1 MILWAGSLLDWQD
14 PQGLVRAVA
23 RLAQSRPRVKLVFMG
38 TRHPNPDVPL
48 QRAVE
53 ESIAV
58 ARETG
63 VLDRHV
69 FFNDWVPYA
78 ERHEWLLEA
87 DLGVTHAPR
96 PPRDALRL
104 PHADARLRLGEPAGG
119 VHPRRRLRGPRRAGA
134 TGVDGRGGRR
144 GRPGGG
150 ARPVAG
156 RRGACGRSA
165 PSACGG
171 WRAGCA
177 GAEVVGPLR
186 RFCEAPWHAADR
198 VPAKRAYRRR
208 LEQKYRV
215 SKWLKRTA
223 LRVGVSEGRIE
234 QIKQVDLVRRALV
247 WRNKLALAR
256 AQRGR

>member
-23 RLAQSRPRVKLVFMG
+23 RLAQSHPRVKLVFMG

-53 ESIAV
+53 ESLAV
-58 ARETG
+58 AREAG

-87 DLGVTHAPR
+87 DLGVTTHRDHLETRFAYRTRMLDYVWADLPVVCTR
-96 PPRDALRL
+96 GDVFADLVEQEQLGLTVAAGDEDALVKALGRL
-104 PHADARLRLGEPAGG
+104 LDDAAMREQCAE
-119 VHPRRRLRGPRRAGA
+119 HLRGL
-134 TGVDGRGGRR
+134 
-144 GRPGGG
+144 
-150 ARPVAG
+150 AG
-156 RRGACGRSA
+156 RMR
-165 PSACGG
+165 
-171 WRAGCA
+171 W
-177 GAEVVGPLR
+177 AEVVGPLR

-223 LRVGVSEGRIE
+223 LRVGMSEGRIE

-256 AQRGR
+256 AHRGQ